1 MNNYVEDHN
10 KVSEAI
16 LAIEDMT
23 TMLEVF
29 MENTDKKILYEPSIS
44 NVDGKW
50 RSELKL
56 YK

>member
-16 LAIEDMT
+16 TAVEDMT

-29 MENTDKKILYEPSIS
+29 MENTETNINFEPSV
-44 NVDGKW
+44 NKVDGKW
-50 RSELKL
+50 RSELKI

>member
-1 MNNYVEDHN
+1 MKNYKEDHN

-16 LAIEDMT
+16 TAVEDMT

-29 MENTDKKILYEPSIS
+29 MDNTDTNISYEPSIN

-50 RSELKL
+50 RTELKL
-56 YK
+56 HN

>member
-16 LAIEDMT
+16 NAVEDMT

-29 MENTDKKILYEPSIS
+29 MDNTDTNISYEPSIN

-50 RSELKL
+50 RSELKI

>member
-1 MNNYVEDHN
+1 MKNYKEDHN

-16 LAIEDMT
+16 EAIEDMT

-29 MENTDKKILYEPSIS
+29 MGNTNTNISYEPSIN

-50 RSELKL
+50 RTELKL
-56 YK
+56 NN

>member
-1 MNNYVEDHN
+1 MNNYKEDHN

-16 LAIEDMT
+16 EAIEDMT

-29 MENTDKKILYEPSIS
+29 MGNTNTNISYQPSIN

-50 RSELKL
+50 RTELKL
-56 YK
+56 HN